1 MLTKVTVLPVATVLL
16 AKVPVAATV
25 NTSLAT
31 MPLNTAP
38 VVVKLAVVP
47 PSYTLSLAA
56 MPDTVM
62 ALAVMLA
69 VLLGSATS

>member
-1 MLTKVTVLPVATVLL
+1 
-16 AKVPVAATV
+16 
-25 NTSLAT
+25 

-38 VVVKLAVVP
+38 AVFTLAVVP

-56 MPDTVM
+56 IPDTLM

-69 VLLGSATS
+69 VLLGLATSW